1 MRNQTL
7 PLSISNLQPDA
18 PDADAQLRAARRDT
32 RMARARQ
39 CRFEAWLLLSR
50 IDESI
55 DERETAAWMTERAA
69 LLEAAERLEA
79 QS

>member
-39 CRFEAWLLLSR
+39 CRIEASVALFWV
-50 IDESI
+50 DAATTE
-55 DERETAAWMTERAA
+55 EEVAAWMNRRA
-69 LLEAAERLEA
+69 LLLAEAERLEA